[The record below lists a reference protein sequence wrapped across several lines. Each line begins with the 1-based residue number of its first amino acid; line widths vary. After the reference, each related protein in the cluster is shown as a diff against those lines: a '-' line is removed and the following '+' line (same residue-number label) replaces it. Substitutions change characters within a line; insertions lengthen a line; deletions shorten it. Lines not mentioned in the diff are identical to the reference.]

1 MILGKPAPDF
11 ELEGYD
17 PNIKDFVKVRISDF
31 KGKFLIILFY
41 PGDFTFVCP
50 TELAAVATIYGKIR
64 ELGADVVAVSTDSKF
79 VHKAFCEHEPLM
91 RGVNFLLLSD
101 PTGNMCRAYDMY
113 VEEQGYARRGIYIIN
128 PDGIVVDVEASE
140 APVGKGTEEILRKL
154 MAWKYVYEHPDEVCP
169 ADWEP
174 GKKTLKPTPEVV
186 GHIGDYLSLKEFISQ
201 YYQDDE
207 KGYMVE

>member
-17 PNIKDFVKVRISDF
+17 PVTGDFVKVRISDYR
-31 KGKFLIILFY
+31 GKFLLILFY

-50 TELAAVATIYGKIR
+50 TEIAAVSSIYGKLR
-64 ELGADVVAVSTDSKF
+64 ELGADVVAVSTDSKY
-79 VHKAFCEHEPLM
+79 VHKAFVEHEPLM
-91 RGVNFLLLSD
+91 RDTKILLLSD

-113 VEEQGYARRGIYIIN
+113 VEEGGYARRGIYIIN

-140 APVGKGTEEILRKL
+140 APVGKGTEEILRKVK
-154 MAWKYVYEHPDEVCP
+154 AWKYVYEHPDELCP

-174 GKKTLKPTPEVV
+174 GKKTIKPSPEVV
-186 GHIGDYLSLKEFISQ
+186 GHVGDVLSLDELIRQ
-201 YYQDDE
+201 YYEDE
-207 KGYMVE
+207 KGYLQG